1 MHEELLKDPLIERC
15 IGKLDG
21 FAIYQAKPDFRPID
35 RGVTVYAPDISQE
48 VWKKVV
54 EELTTKEDRK
64 DLPRNIF
71 LHEFQVTRLMGWAE
85 GLITPVDEEGLIDCG
100 DCKGSG
106 WYVGAF
112 ERYYCPT
119 CDGAGKVVP

>member
-1 MHEELLKDPLIERC
+1 MHEDILKDPNIVRC
-15 IGKLDG
+15 VGRLEG
-21 FAIYQAKPDFRPID
+21 FVIYQAKPDFVPWD
-35 RGVTVYAPDISQE
+35 RGCTVYAPDICRE
-48 VWKKVV
+48 VWERIV
-54 EELTTKEDRK
+54 EELTTKGDRK
-64 DLPRNIF
+64 HLPRNIF

-85 GLITPVDEEGLIDCG
+85 GLITPVDEDGLIDCS

-112 ERYYCPT
+112 ERYHCPT